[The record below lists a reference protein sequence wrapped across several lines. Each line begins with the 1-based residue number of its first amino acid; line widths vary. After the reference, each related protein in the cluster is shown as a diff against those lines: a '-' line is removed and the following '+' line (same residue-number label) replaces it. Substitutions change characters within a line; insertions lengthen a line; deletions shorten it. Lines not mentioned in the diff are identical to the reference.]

1 MVICNLTATF
11 DLSTFCRVFSD
22 GGNFST
28 DEVDEY
34 RKKLVREIFAVFA
47 VQFRSFSNAVHNFA
61 PCVEALT

>member
-34 RKKLVREIFAVFA
+34 RKKLVREIFAVLA
-47 VQFRSFSNAVHNFA
+47 VQLEVLAMLFTIFHRASR
-61 PCVEALT
+61 P

>member
-1 MVICNLTATF
+1 MVICNLTTTF

-34 RKKLVREIFAVFA
+34 RKKLVREIFAVLA
-47 VQFRSFSNAVHNFA
+47 VQLEV
-61 PCVEALT
+61 